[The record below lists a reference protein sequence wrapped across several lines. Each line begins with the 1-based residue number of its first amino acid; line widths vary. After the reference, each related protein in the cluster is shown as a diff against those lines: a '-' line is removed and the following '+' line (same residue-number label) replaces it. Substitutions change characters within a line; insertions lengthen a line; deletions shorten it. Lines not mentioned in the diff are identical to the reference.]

1 VGGMTN
7 ELADPLMVANLRR
20 RSSNGAPPPAPMS
33 TLSALCDR
41 GVPGMGDLPV

>member
-1 VGGMTN
+1 MGGMTN